1 MDYLDTAIVLT
12 LVIITVAEFSALTTD
27 KLMSMIGSRTRGYD
41 YWCECVVEEVRLSLI
56 HDVDFT
62 AAQSAHVLEKLNILM
77 AYEREKAKPYL
88 NRSVLLNNI
97 LSTASK
103 VSAPKMADKLAQV
116 LPDRIAKCDHS
127 ATSRFRLRTGVKVAC
142 VATIIALA
150 LNISSLSLINE
161 LENTDAD
168 DLIRLQSQIESL
180 NTRLEAEDDPT
191 NAGAI
196 MIELRSRLNQRSDL
210 ESKTFSVGPIAPGI
224 NRMSIEWIFGCV
236 LTGLLAG
243 LGAPFWRQQL
253 SRLMTLKDLK
263 EQVSVDKSVALNDS
277 EVPENQWG
285 DASVGDASLNE
296 SAIKDSAI
304 KDSVIN
310 VPSGVTGKFIPTNI
324 NWDPLSNQIDLDV
337 IAQGKPERVY
347 TPEELVHTLRLR
359 LAPQYNANL
368 AAVNIRP
375 ESLKKLANSFF
386 SSN

>member
-77 AYEREKAKPYL
+77 AYEREKVKPYL

-196 MIELRSRLNQRSDL
+196 MIELRNRLNQRSDL
-210 ESKTFSVGPIAPGI
+210 ESRTFSVGPIAQGI
-224 NRMSIEWIFGCV
+224 NRISIEWIFGCV

-263 EQVSVDKSVALNDS
+263 EQVSVDKSVGLNDS

-304 KDSVIN
+304 N

-324 NWDPLSNQIDLDV
+324 SWDPLSNQIDLDV

>member
-62 AAQSAHVLEKLNILM
+62 AAQSAHVLEKLNTLM

-97 LSTASK
+97 LSSASK

-142 VATIIALA
+142 VATIVALA

-161 LENTDAD
+161 LENTDAED
-168 DLIRLQSQIESL
+168 MTLLQSQIESL

-196 MIELRSRLNQRSDL
+196 MIELRNRLNQRSDL
-210 ESKTFSVGPIAPGI
+210 ESRTFSVGPIAQGI
-224 NRMSIEWIFGCV
+224 NRISIEWIFGCV

-263 EQVSVDKSVALNDS
+263 EQVSVDKSAGLNDR
-277 EVPENQWG
+277 EGPENQWG
-285 DASVGDASLNE
+285 GTSDGDASLNE
-296 SAIKDSAI
+296 SAIKDSA
-304 KDSVIN
+304 IN

-375 ESLKKLANSFF
+375 ESLKKLAPSFF

>member
-27 KLMSMIGSRTRGYD
+27 KLMSMMGSRTRGYD

-77 AYEREKAKPYL
+77 AYEREKTKPYL

-97 LSTASK
+97 LSSASK

-127 ATSRFRLRTGVKVAC
+127 ATSRFRLRTGIKVAC
-142 VATIIALA
+142 VATIVALA

-161 LENTDAD
+161 LENTDAED
-168 DLIRLQSQIESL
+168 MTRLQSQIESL

-210 ESKTFSVGPIAPGI
+210 ESKTFSVGPIAPSI

-263 EQVSVDKSVALNDS
+263 EQVSVDKSAEGNDG
-277 EVPENQWG
+277 EAPENQWG
-285 DASVGDASLNE
+285 DASVNE
-296 SAIKDSAI
+296 SATKDSA
-304 KDSVIN
+304 IN

-324 NWDPLSNQIDLDV
+324 SWDPLSNQIDLDV

-347 TPEELVHTLRLR
+347 TPEELMHTLRLR
-359 LAPQYNANL
+359 LAPQYKTNL

>member
-27 KLMSMIGSRTRGYD
+27 KLMSMMGSRTRGYD

-62 AAQSAHVLEKLNILM
+62 AAQSAPVLEKLNILM
-77 AYEREKAKPYL
+77 AYEREKTEPYL

-97 LSTASK
+97 LSSASK
-103 VSAPKMADKLAQV
+103 VSTPKTADKLAQV

-142 VATIIALA
+142 VATIVALA

-161 LENTDAD
+161 LENTDAED
-168 DLIRLQSQIESL
+168 MTRLQSQIESL

-196 MIELRSRLNQRSDL
+196 MIELRGRLNQRSDL
-210 ESKTFSVGPIAPGI
+210 ESKTFSVGPIAPSI

-263 EQVSVDKSVALNDS
+263 EQVSVDKSAGFNDR
-277 EVPENQWG
+277 EAPESQRG
-285 DASVGDASLNE
+285 DASGNE
-296 SAIKDSAI
+296 SATKDSA
-304 KDSVIN
+304 IN

-324 NWDPLSNQIDLDV
+324 SWDPLSNQIDLDV
-337 IAQGKPERVY
+337 IEQGKPERVY

-375 ESLKKLANSFF
+375 ESLKKLANRFF

>member
-116 LPDRIAKCDHS
+116 LPDRIAKCDHN

-263 EQVSVDKSVALNDS
+263 EQVSVDKSAGLNDS

-304 KDSVIN
+304 N
-310 VPSGVTGKFIPTNI
+310 VPSGVTGKFIPTNLS
-324 NWDPLSNQIDLDV
+324 WDPLSNQIDLDV

>member
-62 AAQSAHVLEKLNILM
+62 AAQSAHVLEKLNTLM
-77 AYEREKAKPYL
+77 AYEREKTKPYL

-97 LSTASK
+97 LSSASK
-103 VSAPKMADKLAQV
+103 VSAPKKAGKLAQV

-142 VATIIALA
+142 VATIVALA

-161 LENTDAD
+161 LENTDAED
-168 DLIRLQSQIESL
+168 MTLLQSQIESL

-210 ESKTFSVGPIAPGI
+210 ESRTFSVGPIAQGI
-224 NRMSIEWIFGCV
+224 NRISIEWIFGCV

-263 EQVSVDKSVALNDS
+263 EQFSVDKSAGLNDTS
-277 EVPENQWG
+277 
-285 DASVGDASLNE
+285 DGDASLNE
-296 SAIKDSAI
+296 SAIKDSA
-304 KDSVIN
+304 IN

>member
-263 EQVSVDKSVALNDS
+263 EQVSVDKSVGLNDS

-304 KDSVIN
+304 N
-310 VPSGVTGKFIPTNI
+310 VPSGVTGKFIPTNLS
-324 NWDPLSNQIDLDV
+324 WDPLSNQIDLDV

>member
-56 HDVDFT
+56 HVDFT
-62 AAQSAHVLEKLNILM
+62 AAQSAHVLEKLNTLM

-304 KDSVIN
+304 N

-375 ESLKKLANSFF
+375 ESLKKLAPSFF

>member
-97 LSTASK
+97 LSTVSK

-304 KDSVIN
+304 N

-324 NWDPLSNQIDLDV
+324 SWDPLSNQIDLDV

>member
-27 KLMSMIGSRTRGYD
+27 KLMSMMGSRTRGYD

-62 AAQSAHVLEKLNILM
+62 AAQSAPVLEKLNILM
-77 AYEREKAKPYL
+77 AYEREKTEPYL

-97 LSTASK
+97 LSSASK
-103 VSAPKMADKLAQV
+103 VSAPKVADKLAQV

-210 ESKTFSVGPIAPGI
+210 ESKTFSVGPIAPSI

-263 EQVSVDKSVALNDS
+263 KQVSVDKSVGLNDS
-277 EVPENQWG
+277 ELPESQWR
-285 DASVGDASLNE
+285 DASVNE
-296 SAIKDSAI
+296 SATKDSA
-304 KDSVIN
+304 IN

-324 NWDPLSNQIDLDV
+324 SWDPLSNQIDLDV

-375 ESLKKLANSFF
+375 ESLKKLTNRFF
-386 SSN
+386 SSNESEFTA

>member
-27 KLMSMIGSRTRGYD
+27 KLMSMMGSRTRGYD

-77 AYEREKAKPYL
+77 AYEREKTKPYL

-97 LSTASK
+97 LSSASK

-127 ATSRFRLRTGVKVAC
+127 ATSRFRLRTGIKVAC
-142 VATIIALA
+142 VATIVALA

-161 LENTDAD
+161 LENTDAED
-168 DLIRLQSQIESL
+168 MTRLQSQIESL

-210 ESKTFSVGPIAPGI
+210 ESKAFSVGPIAPSI

-263 EQVSVDKSVALNDS
+263 EQVSVDKSAEGNDG
-277 EVPENQWG
+277 EAPENQWG
-285 DASVGDASLNE
+285 DASVNE
-296 SAIKDSAI
+296 SATKDSA
-304 KDSVIN
+304 IN

-324 NWDPLSNQIDLDV
+324 SWDPLSNQIDLDV

-347 TPEELVHTLRLR
+347 TPEELMHTLRLR
-359 LAPQYNANL
+359 LAPQYKTNL

>member
-62 AAQSAHVLEKLNILM
+62 AAQSAHVLEKLNTLM

-97 LSTASK
+97 LSSASK

-142 VATIIALA
+142 VATIVALA

-196 MIELRSRLNQRSDL
+196 MIELRNRLNQRSDL
-210 ESKTFSVGPIAPGI
+210 ESRTFSVGPIAQGI
-224 NRMSIEWIFGCV
+224 NRISIEWIFGCV

-285 DASVGDASLNE
+285 DSSVGDASLNE
-296 SAIKDSAI
+296 SAIKDSA
-304 KDSVIN
+304 IN

-375 ESLKKLANSFF
+375 ESLKKLAPSFF

>member
-304 KDSVIN
+304 N

-324 NWDPLSNQIDLDV
+324 SWDPLSNQIDLDV

>member
-263 EQVSVDKSVALNDS
+263 EQVSVDKSVGLNDS

-304 KDSVIN
+304 N

-324 NWDPLSNQIDLDV
+324 SWDPLSNQIDLDV

>member
-103 VSAPKMADKLAQV
+103 VSAPKMANKLAQV

-263 EQVSVDKSVALNDS
+263 EQVSVDKSAGLNDS

-304 KDSVIN
+304 N
-310 VPSGVTGKFIPTNI
+310 VPSGVTGKFIPTNLS
-324 NWDPLSNQIDLDV
+324 WDPLSNQIDLDV

>member
-263 EQVSVDKSVALNDS
+263 EQVSVDKSVGLNDS

-304 KDSVIN
+304 N

-324 NWDPLSNQIDLDV
+324 SWDPLSNQIDLDV

-347 TPEELVHTLRLR
+347 MPEELVHTLRLR

>member
-103 VSAPKMADKLAQV
+103 VSAPKMTDKLAQV

-263 EQVSVDKSVALNDS
+263 EQVSVDKSVGLNDS

-304 KDSVIN
+304 N

-324 NWDPLSNQIDLDV
+324 SWDPLSNQIDLDV

>member
-103 VSAPKMADKLAQV
+103 VSAPKMANKLAQV

-263 EQVSVDKSVALNDS
+263 EQVSVDKSAGLNDS
-277 EVPENQWG
+277 EVPESQWG

-304 KDSVIN
+304 N

-324 NWDPLSNQIDLDV
+324 SWDPLSNQIDLDV

>member
-97 LSTASK
+97 LSTVSK

-180 NTRLEAEDDPT
+180 NTRLVAEDDPT

-304 KDSVIN
+304 N

-324 NWDPLSNQIDLDV
+324 SWDPLSNQIDLDV